1 MADNTPDAAVQAALF
16 SGAPQYEFFAQAKNL
31 LPVTSMAPAAVPFEF
46 PAGPPEMLPNTFEFE
61 GETRNVHALLG
72 ATHTSALLVLRQGR
86 VCFEQ
91 YWLTGGREVQW
102 ISMSVAK
109 SVVSMLVGIALGDG
123 QIVSLDDPIT
133 RYVPELA
140 GSAYSDV
147 RIKDAL
153 QMSSGVRWSED
164 YSDPT
169 AEIFRLSEA
178 SGPGGSVDQFM
189 TTTQRESPPGT
200 RCVYNSADT
209 QALSML
215 VAAATG
221 KSLTGYLQ
229 EKLYTPLGMESEGHW
244 LTDGHGRELAYVGL
258 LMTARDFAK
267 FGELYRNHGVWQ
279 GRQLVPVDYV
289 RDSVRADAPHVQP
302 GGPIVADHAFGPG
315 YGYQWW
321 LPAGGAGDFSAI
333 GVYNQFIYVDPA
345 RETVIVKLSANPAYG
360 TSTREADNRD
370 LENIA
375 ALQAISRR

>member
-1 MADNTPDAAVQAALF
+1 MADNTPDAADQAALF
-16 SGAPQYEFFAQAKNL
+16 SGSPQYEFFAQAKHL
-31 LPVTSMAPAAVPFEF
+31 LPVTSITPAAVPFDF
-46 PAGPPEMLPNTFEFE
+46 PAGPPELLPNTFEFE

-109 SVVSMLVGIALGDG
+109 SIVSMLVGIALGDG
-123 QIVSLDDPIT
+123 RIRSLADPISQ
-133 RYVPELA
+133 YAPELE
-140 GSAYSDV
+140 GSAYAGV
-147 RIKDAL
+147 RIKDVL
-153 QMSSGVRWSED
+153 QMSSGVRWNED
-164 YSDPT
+164 YSDHS
-169 AEIFRLSEA
+169 AEISRLSEA

-189 TTTQRESPPGT
+189 QGLQREREPGT
-200 RCVYNSADT
+200 LCVYKSADT
-209 QALSML
+209 QALAML
-215 VAAATG
+215 VAGATG
-221 KSLTGYLQ
+221 KSLTDYLQ

-244 LTDGHGRELAYVGL
+244 LTDGHGRELAYAGL
-258 LMTARDFAK
+258 LMTARDYAK
-267 FGELYRNHGVWQ
+267 FGELYRNGGVWQ
-279 GRQLVPVDYV
+279 GRQIVPEDYV

-302 GGPIVADHAFGPG
+302 GGPIVADHVFGPG
-315 YGYQWW
+315 YGFQWW
-321 LPAGGAGDFSAI
+321 LPAGEGSDYSAI